1 MPLRDETGAIRYF
14 GAIERDVTD
23 KRSETERLERL
34 ALEDVLTGIGN
45 RAALERHMA
54 DLSKTSS
61 RMAKTFCMLL
71 FDLDGFKGVNDSL
84 GHVAGDNIL
93 RHFAGYLASTLHRD
107 DFLARLG
114 GDEFVVVLQGYTP
127 ESARLYAENV
137 ISNLSLMKGEGAE
150 RISVSVGM
158 TSFNRSDRITQVID
172 AADIALYRAKE
183 TGKGRVC
190 AYYRPRSA

>member
-107 DFLARLG
+107 DFFWPDLA
-114 GDEFVVVLQGYTP
+114 EM
-127 ESARLYAENV
+127 S
-137 ISNLSLMKGEGAE
+137 LSLFYKDIRQNQPVFTRKMSS
-150 RISVSVGM
+150 RIC
-158 TSFNRSDRITQVID
+158 R
-172 AADIALYRAKE
+172 
-183 TGKGRVC
+183 
-190 AYYRPRSA
+190 